1 MSDSCQPQQRNLYQT
16 KFAHLEYR
24 DGKGTSY
31 KEQLRQLSWPVPDD
45 VPTHAQRSSMGAI
58 SAGKYDTL
66 HPNAASIRDGELS
79 FMQTHGGRGESSV
92 MSESDPGQGVH
103 ARLFV
108 PSKTVARP
116 PSRYAASRPEL
127 DGDEAFT
134 KGNLNAAIQCYTLA
148 LSQKPTLLCYEKRCA
163 AWAHVGKYSE
173 AMRDAEYVLARENS
187 PSARLR
193 VKNIQ
198 DFIDAKANCLPGYKA
213 AHITLVCSL
222 TPKELRQW
230 RASGPSVYSI

>member
-1 MSDSCQPQQRNLYQT
+1 MSDSVQPQQRNLYQT

-31 KEQLRQLSWPVPDD
+31 KEQLRQLSWAVPDD
-45 VPTHAQRSSMGAI
+45 VPAHAQRSAMGSIA
-58 SAGKYDTL
+58 AGKYDTL
-66 HPNAASIRDGELS
+66 HPNAAAVKDGELS
-79 FMQTHGGRGESSV
+79 FMQTHGGRGEHA
-92 MSESDPGQGVH
+92 MSESDPQLPVH
-103 ARLFV
+103 TRLFV
-108 PSKTVARP
+108 PSKTVSRP

-134 KGNLNAAIQCYTLA
+134 KGNLNAAINCYTLA
-148 LSQKPTLLCYEKRCA
+148 LAQKPTLLCYEKRCA
-163 AWAHVGKYSE
+163 AWAHVGKSE
-173 AMRDAEYVLARENS
+173 AAMRDAEYVLARENS

-198 DFIDAKANCLPGYKA
+198 DFVDSKANCLPGYKA